1 MADNYTILYHE
12 ILDKVH
18 KAKSKEQKVSILRQY
33 NTEGFRKIIKS
44 SFDPKIEW
52 DIPEGSVPYRVNEAP
67 EGTEHTRLA
76 TEANKLWHFIKG
88 ADRNLSK
95 TKREMMFIQ
104 MLEGLC
110 QGEAEVL
117 VTAKDKRLH
126 QRYKGLSHAVVKEAF
141 DWDDE
146 YMMIDASAPTVTRD
160 KQGNRI
166 AADDSYPQMPGSASG
181 A

>member
-1 MADNYTILYHE
+1 
-12 ILDKVH
+12 
-18 KAKSKEQKVSILRQY
+18 
-33 NTEGFRKIIKS
+33 
-44 SFDPKIEW
+44 
-52 DIPEGSVPYRVNEAP
+52 
-67 EGTEHTRLA
+67 
-76 TEANKLWHFIKG
+76 
-88 ADRNLSK
+88 
-95 TKREMMFIQ
+95 MFIQ

-117 VTAKDKRLH
+117 VTTKDKRLH

-141 DWDDE
+141 DWDDN
-146 YMMIDASAPTVTRD
+146 YMMIDASSPAVTRD